1 MSMQTGQHESMGHAE
16 HPPTTIRQYVL
27 IGIVLTVI
35 TAVELAASYAD
46 LGALLIP
53 ILLVL
58 SAIKFAIVVALFMHL
73 RFDNQLLTRLFVFGL
88 VLAIALMVV
97 VIAIFWNDDSRRPAG
112 AEEAAATA
120 ATTAGYLL

>member
-1 MSMQTGQHESMGHAE
+1 
-16 HPPTTIRQYVL
+16 

-53 ILLVL
+53 ILLIL

-88 VLAIALMVV
+88 LLAIALMVA

-112 AEEAAATA
+112 AEQAAAAATA
-120 ATTAGYLL
+120 TTGYLP